1 MIIDVVKVFTP
12 TAFAFFVGIALTPL
26 LTHYL
31 YKYKAWKKHS
41 VALGLDGKPA
51 PISASLHRDEVKKT
65 PRMGGIVI
73 WVSVLVSMFIAWV
86 LAALFPGAITEK
98 LNFLSRNQTWLPL
111 FTLVVAALIG
121 LADDLLVIRAG
132 HRAGGYVG
140 GGLSLRLRIAL
151 VLLIGLIGGWWF
163 YYKLGMSSIGIP
175 FDGELDLGLLF
186 IPLFMIVML
195 ALFSGGVIDG
205 IDGLSGGIMATIFSA
220 YAGIAFFQ
228 NQIDLAAFCAV
239 VVGGI
244 LAFLWFNIP
253 PARFYMSETG
263 MLGLTTTLAV
273 VAFLTKSVVV
283 LPIIAF
289 PLFVASGSVIVQ
301 TLSKKFRNGKKIFLV
316 APVHHHFEALGWPS
330 YKVTMRFWIISVIC
344 AIVGLVIALVS

>member
-1 MIIDVVKVFTP
+1 MIIIDIVKVFVP
-12 TAFAFFVGIALTPL
+12 TAFAFFIGIAITPI

-31 YKYKAWKKHS
+31 YKYKAWKKQS
-41 VALGLDGKPA
+41 VQRTLDGREA
-51 PISASLHRDEVKKT
+51 TISASLHRDEIKKT
-65 PRMGGIVI
+65 PRMGGVVI
-73 WVSVLVSMFIAWV
+73 WASVTITIL
-86 LAALFPGAITEK
+86 GAYLISIIYPYDTTEK
-98 LNFLSRNQTWLPL
+98 INFLSRNQTWLPF
-111 FTLVVAALIG
+111 FTLLAASLIG
-121 LADDLLVIRAG
+121 LVDDILVVSGR
-132 HRAGGYVG
+132 GGYIG
-140 GGLSLRLRIAL
+140 KGLPLTARIFI
-151 VLLIGLIGGWWF
+151 VLLIGLIGAWWF
-163 YYKLGMSSIGIP
+163 YFKLGVSSVDLP
-175 FDGELDLGLLF
+175 FWGQFELGLLF
-186 IPLFMIVML
+186 LPFFMLVML

-263 MLGLTTTLAV
+263 MLGLTTSLAV
-273 VAFLTKSVVV
+273 VAFLTDSVIV

-289 PLFVASGSVIVQ
+289 PLFLASGSDIIQ
-301 TLSKKFRNGKKIFLV
+301 MLSKKFRGGKKVFLV

-330 YKVTMRFWIISVIC
+330 YKVTMRFWIISVIF
-344 AIVGLVIALVS
+344 ALIGMVIALVG